1 MKLHFIIFYH
11 VGDTNTNTFEKR
23 PKYSNI
29 NIILESSQIQIFS
42 NFSKTYLLNTNIF
55 LFEPNPVGQCL

>member
-42 NFSKTYLLNTNIF
+42 NFSKTCLLNTNVFI
-55 LFEPNPVGQCL
+55 